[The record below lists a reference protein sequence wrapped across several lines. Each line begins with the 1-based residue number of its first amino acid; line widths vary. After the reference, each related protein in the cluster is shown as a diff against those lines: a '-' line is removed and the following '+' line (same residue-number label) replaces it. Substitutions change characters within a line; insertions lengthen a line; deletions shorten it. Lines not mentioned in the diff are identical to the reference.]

1 MARNNKVTMPTSG
14 AGITRY
20 FEEYK
25 SSISISP
32 GQVIILVI
40 LVLVIV
46 ILLHRFGRA
55 LLGV

>member
-1 MARNNKVTMPTSG
+1 MPTSG